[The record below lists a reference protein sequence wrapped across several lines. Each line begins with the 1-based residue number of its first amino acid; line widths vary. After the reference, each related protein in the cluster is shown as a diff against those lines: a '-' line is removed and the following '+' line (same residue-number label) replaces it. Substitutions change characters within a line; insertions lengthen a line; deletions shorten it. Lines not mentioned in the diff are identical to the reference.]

1 MRIYGTKQKLL
12 NYGSVDYRF
21 CPDDI
26 TRELRIRTVEV
37 YDGERGA
44 LGKAVTGA
52 VRLWSKQPSHRKK

>member
-1 MRIYGTKQKLL
+1 MARLTIVL
-12 NYGSVDYRF
+12 
-21 CPDDI
+21 PDDI
-26 TRELRIRTVEV
+26 TRELRIGTVEV